1 MPDGSPAKAG
11 KANTAEKA
19 KKAGKEGELSKGMN
33 LSELTHGVSTI
44 GDYRLFMPNS
54 SHELTLGVFFGIT
67 S

>member
-1 MPDGSPAKAG
+1 MRRNTEESVGDPDCA
-11 KANTAEKA
+11 
-19 KKAGKEGELSKGMN
+19 MN

-44 GDYRLFMPNS
+44 GDFKLFMPNS